1 MLRHK
6 RAEAR
11 HHEFERLVN
20 AIPDAVFVTDCAGV
34 IHFVNDAAFALFG
47 KRGEEFLGQP
57 LGFAV
62 KVGDVCEIEVRRGEE
77 CRACE
82 MRVVACEWNGVPA
95 ALTLIRD
102 MTEQK
107 RLGEQLQHAQKME
120 AVGMMA
126 GGVAH
131 DFNNLLLVMLVH
143 AELLRGDCDPT
154 DPRLAGISEIIQS
167 IERAQGLTR
176 QLLAFSRRQPT
187 ESSVVDLGEVVA
199 GVHSLLRRIL
209 SAHVEIVTLATD
221 EVWPVLVDK
230 GEIEQ
235 VLMNLAV
242 NARDAMPTGGRFVV
256 EIGNRVLVAT
266 EQGMPPGEYVAM
278 RISDTGSGI
287 EAEHLGRIFD
297 PFFTTKERGR
307 GTGLGLSMCYGIIAQ
322 AGGRLMVESK
332 VGVGT
337 TFTVL
342 LPRTREEA
350 GQANAGGSGAEG
362 PLGRETILL
371 VEDDQ
376 AVLRAT
382 AATLR
387 QGGYTVLTA
396 SNGDEARRLVQ
407 RGEAA
412 DVDLVL
418 SDVVMPQLS
427 GPEFAEYLA
436 TIRPE
441 IPLIFMTGYSEYPIS
456 SESGGT
462 MIANRRAII
471 KPFRPRDLLSTVREV
486 LDNKSQAAA

>member
-1 MLRHK
+1 
-6 RAEAR
+6 
-11 HHEFERLVN
+11 
-20 AIPDAVFVTDCAGV
+20 
-34 IHFVNDAAFALFG
+34 
-47 KRGEEFLGQP
+47 
-57 LGFAV
+57 
-62 KVGDVCEIEVRRGEE
+62 
-77 CRACE
+77 
-82 MRVVACEWNGVPA
+82 
-95 ALTLIRD
+95 
-102 MTEQK
+102 
-107 RLGEQLQHAQKME
+107 
-120 AVGMMA
+120 
-126 GGVAH
+126 
-131 DFNNLLLVMLVH
+131 
-143 AELLRGDCDPT
+143 
-154 DPRLAGISEIIQS
+154 
-167 IERAQGLTR
+167 
-176 QLLAFSRRQPT
+176 
-187 ESSVVDLGEVVA
+187 
-199 GVHSLLRRIL
+199 
-209 SAHVEIVTLATD
+209 
-221 EVWPVLVDK
+221 VLVDK

-350 GQANAGGSGAEG
+350 GQAKAGGSGAEG